1 MNTYQ
6 QGNPMNLKEYADA
19 ILKSIRE
26 DQARSLPRIAEELE
40 KYNGNESVFLQHELL
55 GFIESMRNAAQFPKD
70 EFRERIDRHCKIF
83 AKHKLHEIRCRAKL
97 LLASY
102 LLQTYNSF
110 PECLEVI
117 HEVEHIH
124 QKHLG
129 NNSKT
134 LFEALFIK
142 GSLYYNQ
149 ANYEESSKALLQA
162 QSLSIYATISPDY
175 HFKSNIN
182 LCRNYILINDYQKA
196 LKHFELAEKSWELY
210 KNDFDKPALY
220 IRKSDMQRINND
232 WEGARDTLIE
242 CVEFA
247 KGTPF
252 KMRIAESF
260 KELGEFYCRI
270 DNPIKDLA
278 LSLDAF
284 EKARTIAKEINIPRL
299 EGAILHSMRMAC
311 VNNEEWKLFTEYW
324 IQYEEIAASV
334 NFEAVSVYIK
344 QLELASLAEKERMI
358 QQGKPTY
365 SQAMIEEVVELREK
379 NDSLKKKNIELE
391 RVISDIE
398 SLIEKKSQNGNG
410 TFLEQ
415 LHQMVQKSKSG
426 YASVEECLLECD
438 KLHPAFGKSLLN
450 TIPTITAME
459 MKIAKLIRLGM
470 TSQSMATMCGITI
483 KSIENHR
490 MRLRKKCNLDSSQSL
505 ASFIISLK

>member
-1 MNTYQ
+1 MITYQ

-26 DQARSLPRIAEELE
+26 DQARTLPRIAEEL
-40 KYNGNESVFLQHELL
+40 KNYNGIESVFLQHELL
-55 GFIESMRNAAQFPKD
+55 GYIESLRNSAQYSKD

-117 HEVEHIH
+117 HEVELIC

-129 NNSKT
+129 SNSKV
-134 LFEALFIK
+134 LFEALFVK

-149 ANYEESSKALLQA
+149 VDYEESSKALLQA
-162 QSLSIYATISPDY
+162 QSLSIYATVSPEY

-182 LCRNYILINDYQKA
+182 LCRNYILINDCQKA

-210 KNDFDKPALY
+210 NNDFDKPALY
-220 IRKSDMQRINND
+220 IRKSDIQRINND
-232 WEGARDTLIE
+232 WEGSRDTLIE

-247 KGTPF
+247 KGTVF
-252 KMRIAESF
+252 KMRIAEAY
-260 KELGEFYCRI
+260 KELGEFYWRV
-270 DNPIKDLA
+270 DNPLKDLA
-278 LSLDAF
+278 LSLEAF
-284 EKARTIAKEINIPRL
+284 EKARVIAQEINIPRL
-299 EGAILHSMRMAC
+299 EGAILHSMRVAC
-311 VNNEEWKLFTEYW
+311 YNNKEWKLFTEYW
-324 IQYEEIAASV
+324 IQYEEIATNMKFDAV
-334 NFEAVSVYIK
+334 NVYIK
-344 QLELASLAEKERMI
+344 QLELISLAEKEKMI
-358 QQGKPTY
+358 RQGKPTY
-365 SQAMIEEVVELREK
+365 SQAMIDEVVELREK

-391 RVISDIE
+391 RVMSEIE
-398 SLIEKKSQNGNG
+398 SLIEKKSQNWSG

-415 LHQMVQKSKSG
+415 LHQMVQKGKSG

-450 TIPTITAME
+450 SIPTITAME

-470 TSQSMATMCGITI
+470 TSQSIATMCGLTI